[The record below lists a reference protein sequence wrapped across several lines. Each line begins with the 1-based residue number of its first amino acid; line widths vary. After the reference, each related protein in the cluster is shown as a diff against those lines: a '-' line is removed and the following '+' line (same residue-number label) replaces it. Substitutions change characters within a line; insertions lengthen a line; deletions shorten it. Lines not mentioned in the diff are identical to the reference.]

1 VPERDETTAILLD
14 ECIQA
19 LMDGEDWREVMLAHE
34 DEMAPLVAVGHWLL
48 ELARNVPPATT
59 EGRTRIWR
67 RISDSIDVGRLA
79 ALVLPAVGSNPEYGP
94 GVPAHR

>member
-1 VPERDETTAILLD
+1 MFDSNESSELLLE

-19 LMDGEDWREVMLAHE
+19 LIDGEDWRGLAQSQAAEV
-34 DEMAPLVAVGHWLL
+34 APLVAVGHWLL

-59 EGRTRIWR
+59 EGRARIWR

-79 ALVLPAVGSNPEYGP
+79 AMLRPGSGSIPDNQP
-94 GVPAHR
+94 GVPANL